1 MSCSHHGGYSSWW
14 ARSIARLK
22 GTGIKGARHDMRDMD
37 ILGSDLFVRALNILA
52 RPETKNGKLESWNER
67 WSNDVVKC
75 NPWPSLTYRFLLSE
89 SFWCMQNLE
98 NFPFCT
104 LFTQYSGAVR
114 TQGSLPSSTSWRDA
128 CSIKAAGDVGTWGA
142 SSAVLCML
150 PGEPTTGETTV
161 CINDKPCRALAAFCS
176 ICGLDFTLNNLYI
189 PLCFR

>member
-176 ICGLDFTLNNLYI
+176 ICGTWLH
-189 PLCFR
+189 PK